1 MNQQRAH
8 QVARHGQGWLRSKKK
23 TASYLLLPCAGSQI
37 ERGGV
42 AGDFGGVAVCT
53 LASVASP

>member
-1 MNQQRAH
+1 M
-8 QVARHGQGWLRSKKK
+8 VAFKKK
-23 TASYLLLPCAGSQI
+23 TASYLLLPYTGSQI

-42 AGDFGGVAVCT
+42 AGDFGGVAVCA